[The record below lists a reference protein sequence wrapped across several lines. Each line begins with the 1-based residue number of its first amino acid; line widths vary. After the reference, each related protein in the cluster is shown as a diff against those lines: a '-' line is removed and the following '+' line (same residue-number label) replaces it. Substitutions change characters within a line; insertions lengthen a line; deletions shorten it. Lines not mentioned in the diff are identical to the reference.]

1 MGPDLAVEALESGR
15 SEDRRRRVE
24 DESATEHEAVSPFGF
39 GSLKDFKKQIWLIA
53 GAIALVAVALVIKLL
68 FL

>member
-1 MGPDLAVEALESGR
+1 M
-15 SEDRRRRVE
+15 
-24 DESATEHEAVSPFGF
+24 SPFGF